1 MNFFSI
7 FKRNLIFKLKKKIDI
22 DKDTF
27 KNNIELEE
35 LFSYY
40 KTDKANFI
48 KSEKTYG
55 HGYAEF
61 YEKHFSNLRDKKLN
75 ILEIGS
81 YSGASAAAF
90 VKYFKDVNIYCLD
103 INLTKFLYKSKKIHP
118 FGLDVSNKRMVE
130 KFLDKINFFPNF
142 KSKRYNRSPL
152 KAVKSILSIHD
163 QFCQELFSNKKIN
176 DIKRFCEDNMFESS
190 NEDDEVYRQMY
201 DAANTFIEFREIK
214 RKDIE
219 KEKNIISESSFDY
232 IDNEIFNFLYGKAK
246 LKLWKEFALNFR
258 LKSKSYYVPNKI
270 YCNESDNFDYWLSKK
285 RILICTRELNA
296 SLLSRGIKYLKGS
309 GIYE

>member
-22 DKDTF
+22 DKEIF

-40 KTDKANFI
+40 KTDKANYI

-90 VKYFKDVNIYCLD
+90 VKYFKNIDIYCLD

-118 FGLDVSNKRMVE
+118 FGLDVSNKKMVK
-130 KFLDKINFFPNF
+130 KFLNKINFFENI
-142 KSKRYNRSPL
+142 KSFDIIIDDGSHILSDQL
-152 KAVKSILSIHD
+152 KAIDYFFKYLNKDGYYVIEDYKFSEYIPHLKDTDDPCIAEFFQILKKN
-163 QFCQELFSNKKIN
+163 NKKDFKLISV
-176 DIKRFCEDNMFESS
+176 ETFENLKKNSS
-190 NEDDEVYRQMY
+190 NIFEYKGNKKLSSI
-201 DAANTFIEFREIK
+201 AFI
-214 RKDIE
+214 RK
-219 KEKNIISESSFDY
+219 
-232 IDNEIFNFLYGKAK
+232 
-246 LKLWKEFALNFR
+246 LN
-258 LKSKSYYVPNKI
+258 
-270 YCNESDNFDYWLSKK
+270 
-285 RILICTRELNA
+285 
-296 SLLSRGIKYLKGS
+296 
-309 GIYE
+309 

>member
-1 MNFFSI
+1 MNFLSI

-22 DKDTF
+22 DKEIF

-40 KTDKANFI
+40 KTDKSNYI

-90 VKYFKDVNIYCLD
+90 VKYFKDINIYCLD

-118 FGLDVSNKRMVE
+118 FGLDISNKKMIE
-130 KFLDKINFFPNF
+130 KFLNKINFFDDIKKF
-142 KSKRYNRSPL
+142 DIIIDDGSHILSDQL
-152 KAVKSILSIHD
+152 KAIDYFFKYLSKDGYYVIEDYRFSEYIPHLKDTDDPCIAEFFQILKKN
-163 QFCQELFSNKKIN
+163 NKKDFKFISAETLENLKIN
-176 DIKRFCEDNMFESS
+176 SSNIFEYKGNQEISGIAFIKRS
-190 NEDDEVYRQMY
+190 N
-201 DAANTFIEFREIK
+201 
-214 RKDIE
+214 
-219 KEKNIISESSFDY
+219 
-232 IDNEIFNFLYGKAK
+232 
-246 LKLWKEFALNFR
+246 
-258 LKSKSYYVPNKI
+258 
-270 YCNESDNFDYWLSKK
+270 
-285 RILICTRELNA
+285 
-296 SLLSRGIKYLKGS
+296 
-309 GIYE
+309 

>member
-22 DKDTF
+22 DKEIF

-40 KTDKANFI
+40 KTDKANYI

-118 FGLDVSNKRMVE
+118 FGLDVSNKKMVK
-130 KFLDKINFFPNF
+130 KFLNKINFFENI
-142 KSKRYNRSPL
+142 KSFDIIIDDGSHILSDQL
-152 KAVKSILSIHD
+152 KAINYFFKYLNKDGYYVIED
-163 QFCQELFSNKKIN
+163 YRFSEYIPHLKDTDDPCVREFFEI
-176 DIKRFCEDNMFESS
+176 IK
-190 NEDDEVYRQMY
+190 
-201 DAANTFIEFREIK
+201 
-214 RKDIE
+214 
-219 KEKNIISESSFDY
+219 KNINKDFKFISSETLENIRKNIS
-232 IDNEIFNFLYGKAK
+232 NIFEYKGNQ
-246 LKLWKEFALNFR
+246 
-258 LKSKSYYVPNKI
+258 KI
-270 YCNESDNFDYWLSKK
+270 
-285 RILICTRELNA
+285 
-296 SLLSRGIKYLKGS
+296 S
-309 GIYE
+309 GIAFIKKSN

>member
-22 DKDTF
+22 DKEIF

-40 KTDKANFI
+40 KTDKANYI

-90 VKYFKDVNIYCLD
+90 VKYFKDINIYCLD

-118 FGLDVSNKRMVE
+118 FGLDVSNKKMVE
-130 KFLDKINFFPNF
+130 KFLNKINFSENI
-142 KSKRYNRSPL
+142 KSFDIIIDDGSHILSDQL
-152 KAVKSILSIHD
+152 KAIDYFFKYLNKDGYYVIEDYRFSEFIPHLKDTDDPCVREIFEILKKN
-163 QFCQELFSNKKIN
+163 NKKDFKFISAETLENLKIN
-176 DIKRFCEDNMFESS
+176 SSNIFEYKGNQEISGIAFIKRS
-190 NEDDEVYRQMY
+190 N
-201 DAANTFIEFREIK
+201 
-214 RKDIE
+214 
-219 KEKNIISESSFDY
+219 
-232 IDNEIFNFLYGKAK
+232 
-246 LKLWKEFALNFR
+246 
-258 LKSKSYYVPNKI
+258 
-270 YCNESDNFDYWLSKK
+270 
-285 RILICTRELNA
+285 
-296 SLLSRGIKYLKGS
+296 
-309 GIYE
+309 

>member
-7 FKRNLIFKLKKKIDI
+7 FKRNLIFKLKKKINI

-40 KTDKANFI
+40 KTDKANYI

-90 VKYFKDVNIYCLD
+90 VKYFKDINIYCLD
-103 INLTKFLYKSKKIHP
+103 INLAKFLYKSKKIHP
-118 FGLDVSNKRMVE
+118 FGIDISNKKMIE
-130 KFLDKINFFPNF
+130 KFLNKINFFESI
-142 KSKRYNRSPL
+142 KSFDIIIDDGSHILSDQL
-152 KAVKSILSIHD
+152 KAIDYFFKYLNKDGYYVIEDYRFSEYIPHLKDTDDPCLGEFFKILKKN
-163 QFCQELFSNKKIN
+163 NKKDFKLISV
-176 DIKRFCEDNMFESS
+176 ETFENLKKNSS
-190 NEDDEVYRQMY
+190 NIFEYKGNKKLSSI
-201 DAANTFIEFREIK
+201 AFI
-214 RKDIE
+214 RK
-219 KEKNIISESSFDY
+219 
-232 IDNEIFNFLYGKAK
+232 
-246 LKLWKEFALNFR
+246 LN
-258 LKSKSYYVPNKI
+258 
-270 YCNESDNFDYWLSKK
+270 
-285 RILICTRELNA
+285 
-296 SLLSRGIKYLKGS
+296 
-309 GIYE
+309 

>member
-7 FKRNLIFKLKKKIDI
+7 FKRNLIFKLKNKIDI
-22 DKDTF
+22 DKKIF

-40 KTDKANFI
+40 KTDKANYI

-90 VKYFKDVNIYCLD
+90 VKYFKDINIYCLD

-118 FGLDVSNKRMVE
+118 FGLDISNKKMIE
-130 KFLDKINFFPNF
+130 KFLNKINFSENI
-142 KSKRYNRSPL
+142 KSFDIIIDDGSHILSDQL
-152 KAVKSILSIHD
+152 KAINYFFKYLNKDGYYVIED
-163 QFCQELFSNKKIN
+163 YRFSEYIPHLKDTDDPCVREFFEI
-176 DIKRFCEDNMFESS
+176 IK
-190 NEDDEVYRQMY
+190 
-201 DAANTFIEFREIK
+201 
-214 RKDIE
+214 
-219 KEKNIISESSFDY
+219 KNINKDFKFISSETLENIRKNIS
-232 IDNEIFNFLYGKAK
+232 NIFEYKGNQ
-246 LKLWKEFALNFR
+246 
-258 LKSKSYYVPNKI
+258 KI
-270 YCNESDNFDYWLSKK
+270 
-285 RILICTRELNA
+285 
-296 SLLSRGIKYLKGS
+296 S
-309 GIYE
+309 GIAFIKKSN

>member
-40 KTDKANFI
+40 KTDKANYI

-90 VKYFKDVNIYCLD
+90 VKYFKNIDIYCLD

-118 FGLDVSNKRMVE
+118 FGLDISNKKMIE
-130 KFLDKINFFPNF
+130 KFLNKINFFEDIKKFDIIIDDGSHILSDQLKAINYFFKYLNKDGYYVIEDYRFSEYIPHLKDTDDPCIREFFEIIKKNVNKDF
-142 KSKRYNRSPL
+142 KS
-152 KAVKSILSIHD
+152 I
-163 QFCQELFSNKKIN
+163 
-176 DIKRFCEDNMFESS
+176 SS
-190 NEDDEVYRQMY
+190 ETLENIR
-201 DAANTFIEFREIK
+201 
-214 RKDIE
+214 
-219 KEKNIISESSFDY
+219 KNIS
-232 IDNEIFNFLYGKAK
+232 NIFEYKGNQ
-246 LKLWKEFALNFR
+246 
-258 LKSKSYYVPNKI
+258 KI
-270 YCNESDNFDYWLSKK
+270 
-285 RILICTRELNA
+285 
-296 SLLSRGIKYLKGS
+296 S
-309 GIYE
+309 GIAFIKKSN

>member
-22 DKDTF
+22 DKDIF

-40 KTDKANFI
+40 KTDKANYI

-90 VKYFKDVNIYCLD
+90 VKYFKDINIYCLD
-103 INLTKFLYKSKKIHP
+103 INLAKFLYKSKKIHP
-118 FGLDVSNKRMVE
+118 FGIDISNKKMIE
-130 KFLDKINFFPNF
+130 KFLNKINFFESI
-142 KSKRYNRSPL
+142 KSFDIIIDDGSHILSDQL
-152 KAVKSILSIHD
+152 KAIDYFFKYLNKNGYYVIEDYRFSEYIPHLKDTDDPCLGEFFKILKKN
-163 QFCQELFSNKKIN
+163 NKKDFKLISV
-176 DIKRFCEDNMFESS
+176 ETFENLKKNSS
-190 NEDDEVYRQMY
+190 NIFEYKG
-201 DAANTFIEFREIK
+201 N
-214 RKDIE
+214 
-219 KEKNIISESSFDY
+219 KNY
-232 IDNEIFNFLYGKAK
+232 QVL
-246 LKLWKEFALNFR
+246 LL
-258 LKSKSYYVPNKI
+258 LKS
-270 YCNESDNFDYWLSKK
+270 
-285 RILICTRELNA
+285 
-296 SLLSRGIKYLKGS
+296 
-309 GIYE
+309 